1 VQITSFFFLADPLGE
16 RKIFSDSKNDFKSKA
31 TMKKKR
37 IDAAALLIN
46 LSFMQVDFG
55 RRNFQRRV
63 WKKKITTWSYRC
75 G

>member
-31 TMKKKR
+31 TMKKKI

-46 LSFMQVDFG
+46 LSFMQGEFG
-55 RRNFQRRV
+55 
-63 WKKKITTWSYRC
+63 
-75 G
+75 